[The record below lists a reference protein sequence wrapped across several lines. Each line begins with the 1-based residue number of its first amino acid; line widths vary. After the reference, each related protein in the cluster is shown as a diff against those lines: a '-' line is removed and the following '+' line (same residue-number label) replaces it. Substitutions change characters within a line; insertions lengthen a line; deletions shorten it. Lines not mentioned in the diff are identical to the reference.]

1 MATNYGKIMVS
12 NGLLTTALLIL
23 CLVSVC
29 DASLNSPIL
38 SSMHGIGRA
47 NKNKRV
53 IRRKDVSAF
62 GLSVDATQTALTQIT
77 SAAMT
82 YLGLVAYFDRPR
94 GKLSID
100 ESYFESKASQV
111 EGAGLGLFLSKP
123 FPEGTVLG
131 TYPGVVRQSAK
142 FMNKYNKL
150 DDAGVYAWR
159 FTDNLDYIDPTD
171 RNGKLYD
178 LCMGGTDDYPLS
190 YWLHETVLK
199 PLHVPTI
206 LARINEPPIGG
217 PGCNVR
223 SEENLET
230 REVVFSLSRDV
241 YPGDE
246 LFMDYGL
253 TYDRTSYDGGQPDAP
268 SDNTI

>member
-1 MATNYGKIMVS
+1 MVPDS
-12 NGLLTTALLIL
+12 FMKVVFLIL
-23 CLVSVC
+23 LMGSVC
-29 DASLNSPIL
+29 DASSKSRISSF
-38 SSMHGIGRA
+38 SSMDEA
-47 NKNKRV
+47 KRNCGV
-53 IRRKDVSAF
+53 IRRKYISAF
-62 GLSVDATQTALTQIT
+62 GLSTETTLAQIT

-94 GKLSID
+94 GKLSLD
-100 ESYFESKASQV
+100 ESFFESKASQV
-111 EGAGLGLFLSKP
+111 EGAGLGLFITKP
-123 FPEGTVLG
+123 LPEGTILG
-131 TYPGVVRQSAK
+131 TYPGVVRPAAK

-150 DDAGVYAWR
+150 DDAGAYAWR

-171 RNGKLYD
+171 SNGTLYD
-178 LCMGGTDDYPLS
+178 FCKGGTDDYPLS
-190 YWLHETVLK
+190 NWLHETILK
-199 PLHVPTI
+199 PLHVSTI

-246 LFMDYGL
+246 LFMDYGI
-253 TYDRTSYDGGQPDAP
+253 TYDRTSYGGGQSDEP
-268 SDNTI
+268 SDNIL